1 MQQEKS
7 KKSLIFYTKFC
18 VFACSNFHK
27 FANIYSE
34 MKKILSFILISA
46 VCIVNADAAS
56 RATNIKSRN
65 KNTTISTSEKST
77 RSTTARN
84 AVKTTVSQRSAIPVT
99 ILSQRT
105 NTKKTA
111 TRTSVSRPTSTA
123 AKNVTA
129 RAATTNQ
136 EPTETRTGAEYEQ
149 CKEAFFSCMDQFCE
163 LKNDSFKRCSCNDRV
178 FDFQEISETYQNANE
193 RLIEFSENLDVV
205 GMTYDQ
211 AVAMKT
217 ASEGEDALSEDK
229 SASKQLLQAIM
240 NSIKGGDTSVGGKYK
255 DLNSV
260 TISSD
265 MSNAFGM
272 DDSGQLIASYNGSTL
287 YKAVYPKCRNAVKE
301 DCNNASLQRA
311 VNAYLMAIE
320 QDCNSVETALVAQQK
335 SLKAST
341 HQSSAMLDLARVENR
356 RNHNSDDIATCI
368 ANVETAIQS
377 EEVCGNGY
385 HKCLDNG
392 RFIDVTSGKP
402 LTGVTDFYKLGEIL
416 TFKDNT
422 EIKDQKLSSIQSNR
436 NFVKY
441 FENKTK
447 KFAKD
452 ALDKCTEEADFVW
465 QQYLDMALLDIYY
478 AQQSKVKEIKQSCL
492 DLVAQCYDNQNTAI
506 ANAMA
511 NLTDD
516 SSLLLKPEAVSL
528 TKTMCTDYIE
538 SCNNMFADN
547 IIQDYIATK
556 TDTDTE
562 NACRGIVQQCFSKF
576 GGTNYGNFYSRQN
589 GLFQQ
594 GTALDWFSLYKKNN
608 TNNEIIKDENGDK
621 IIVSPC
627 AQQIAGIKECADKIE
642 EIFGGFDKLYTDSN
656 GENFK
661 GYDYYYS
668 RPTFSQS
675 TIEPKSYNT
684 RRVRSTG
691 VASEIYYE
699 IMETLANNCNGLGG
713 KFIKYE
719 QAEQYGYKTDDLCKI
734 DSSNPD
740 KVFYIDSSSNN
751 KLSLVYWYHFSPE
764 ENICPAGYDAE
775 VDTQSW
781 GLCSCWENGGYRSK
795 NGTLSTCRPIIPAT
809 SGSSTTEDDVCSTKT
824 LCKENYEENET
835 IPDICAQPR
844 SNISEYWCQQSVMSA
859 QGQLCP
865 TAYLDDESQ
874 CVSDTGEVI
883 DAVKAK
889 VPARGH

>member
-7 KKSLIFYTKFC
+7 KKSLIFYVNFC

-27 FANIYSE
+27 FANIHSE

-56 RATNIKSRN
+56 RTTNTKSRN
-65 KNTTISTSEKST
+65 KNTTITTPEKNT
-77 RSTTARN
+77 RSATSRN
-84 AVKTTVSQRSAIPVT
+84 AVKTTVAPRTATPVT

-105 NTKKTA
+105 STKKTA
-111 TRTSVSRPTSTA
+111 TRTPVARATNTT
-123 AKNVTA
+123 KTITA
-129 RAATTNQ
+129 RATNTQ
-136 EPTETRTGAEYEQ
+136 ETTETRTGAEYEQ

-163 LKNDSFKRCSCNDRV
+163 LKNDSFKRCSCNDRI
-178 FDFQEISETYQNANE
+178 FDFQEISETYQQAND
-193 RLIEFSENLDVV
+193 RLVEFSENLDVV
-205 GMTYDQ
+205 GMTYEQ
-211 AVAMKT
+211 AQAMKT

-260 TISSD
+260 IISAD

-320 QDCNSVETALVAQQK
+320 QDCNSVETALAAQQK

-368 ANVETAIQS
+368 ANVKKAIQS
-377 EEVCGNGY
+377 EEVCGESY

-392 RFIDVTSGKP
+392 RFIDVTTGKP
-402 LTGVTDFYKLGEIL
+402 LTGVADFYKLGEIL

-436 NFVKY
+436 TFVKY

-452 ALDKCTEEADFVW
+452 ALDKCTEDADFVW

-511 NLTDD
+511 NLTGD
-516 SSLLLKPEAVSL
+516 SSLLLQPEAVSL
-528 TKTMCTDYIE
+528 TKTMCSDYIE
-538 SCNNMFADN
+538 SCNSMFADN

-556 TDTDTE
+556 TDTDTT

-589 GLFQQ
+589 GLFQK
-594 GTALDWFSLYKKNN
+594 GDALDWFSLYAKNGN
-608 TNNEIIKDENGDK
+608 TTLKDDDGNEK
-621 IIVSPC
+621 IVSPC
-627 AQQIAGIKECADKIE
+627 AQQIIKVEECKDKIE
-642 EIFGGFDKLYTDSN
+642 EIFGGFNKYYNEDYI
-656 GENFK
+656 FV
-661 GYDYYYS
+661 GYDYK
-668 RPTFSQS
+668 RNKNPTSLPGGR
-675 TIEPKSYNT
+675 IISYNN
-684 RRVRSTG
+684 RNVRPTG
-691 VASEIYYE
+691 VATEVYYE
-699 IMETLANNCNGLGG
+699 IMENLVNNCNSLGG

-719 QAEQYGYKTDDLCKI
+719 QAEQYGYKSDDLCKI

-740 KVFYIDSSSNN
+740 KVFYIDQSSNN
-751 KLSLVYWYHFSPE
+751 KRSLVYWYHFSPE
-764 ENICPAGYDAE
+764 ENICPSGYDTE

-809 SGSSTTEDDVCSTKT
+809 TGSSTTEDDICSAET
-824 LCKENYEENET
+824 LCKENYTENET
-835 IPDICAQPR
+835 VPDICTQPR
-844 SNISEYWCQQSVMSA
+844 SNTSQYWCQQSIVSS

-865 TAYLDDESQ
+865 TAYLDDNSQ
-874 CVSDTGEVI
+874 CVTKTGEII
-883 DAVKAK
+883 DAVNEK
-889 VPARGH
+889 VPARSR